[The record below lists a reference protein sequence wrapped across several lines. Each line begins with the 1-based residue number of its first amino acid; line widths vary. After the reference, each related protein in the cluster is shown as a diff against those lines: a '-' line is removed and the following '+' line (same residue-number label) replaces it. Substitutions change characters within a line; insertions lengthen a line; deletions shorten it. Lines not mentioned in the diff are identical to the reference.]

1 MRTAALPKRSSHPLF
16 VRAVCIIE
24 KCTPA
29 NRQISTSFSNAGR
42 DSFTWRCV
50 ESHNNQNDLNTPS
63 LFDEAHRGSRK
74 SSQESSGCS
83 PLRSET
89 SLCSVPIFRLMK
101 GHGRRRARMRGR
113 SLLPSRRLNAKNRV
127 NRCVLG
133 PTVSQSQSRPE
144 SRCTLSRPP
153 PQRRITSPV
162 MSHWAQHHR
171 RHGSQPHSSPACR
184 YHFTHKGVRARTL
197 HPARLGGA

>member
-1 MRTAALPKRSSHPLF
+1 MVLLSTQQEVQSCQERAVERQMDRESLSTAHLDMRTAALPKRSSHPLF

-83 PLRSET
+83 PLCSER
-89 SLCSVPIFRLMK
+89 SLCAVPIFRLMK

-113 SLLPSRRLNAKNRV
+113 SLLPSRRL
-127 NRCVLG
+127 
-133 PTVSQSQSRPE
+133 
-144 SRCTLSRPP
+144 
-153 PQRRITSPV
+153 
-162 MSHWAQHHR
+162 
-171 RHGSQPHSSPACR
+171 
-184 YHFTHKGVRARTL
+184 
-197 HPARLGGA
+197 